1 MQEKEFYGEGAGP
14 DRAMIME
21 TNLSAWE
28 ERMRLFSQA
37 EDRIVMSTFDMR
49 DGESTRDVLAV
60 LCKKAEE
67 GVQVRILVDGISG
80 FVRMENRD
88 LFYAVS
94 SHPNVE
100 IKLYNRLN
108 PLIPWK
114 TQGRMHDKYII
125 VDDLAYILGG
135 RNQFDYFIGEYPT
148 EHRSCDREV
157 LIYNTRHGTESRDS
171 SLFQVETY
179 FEEMWKKDECT
190 FFHEDESLRERNG
203 VRREIDSLEERYERL
218 EAERPDLLKAES
230 FDYENATKETS
241 KVTLISNPTHIYG
254 KEPEVFCQMMELAE
268 QAESRVLIQTP
279 YLVCNSYMLDQL
291 DYLADQV
298 PDTRVLINS
307 VENGDNFMASSDYL
321 FRKGEILKTGI
332 TVYEYD
338 GGQSSHGKSMVV
350 DHDMAV
356 IGSYNMDLRST
367 YVDTELMVAIH
378 SREIAEEL
386 AGYMEYMQADSR
398 KVTGPDTYEI
408 PDHLTVGEIPVWK
421 KAAMFA
427 VGFLMQGFRCLV

>member
-1 MQEKEFYGEGAGP
+1 
-14 DRAMIME
+14 
-21 TNLSAWE
+21 
-28 ERMRLFSQA
+28 
-37 EDRIVMSTFDMR
+37 
-49 DGESTRDVLAV
+49 
-60 LCKKAEE
+60 
-67 GVQVRILVDGISG
+67 
-80 FVRMENRD
+80 
-88 LFYAVS
+88 
-94 SHPNVE
+94 
-100 IKLYNRLN
+100 
-108 PLIPWK
+108 
-114 TQGRMHDKYII
+114 MHI
-125 VDDLAYILGG
+125 
-135 RNQFDYFIGEYPT
+135 
-148 EHRSCDREV
+148 
-157 LIYNTRHGTESRDS
+157 
-171 SLFQVETY
+171 
-179 FEEMWKKDECT
+179 
-190 FFHEDESLRERNG
+190 FHEDESLRDRNG

-254 KEPEVFCQMMELAE
+254 KEPEVFCQMMELEE

-291 DYLADQV
+291 DYLTDQV